1 MSPET
6 QGTTGR
12 PRVLVVAESMFGNTA
27 TIAAAVAQ
35 GLADETD
42 VQVTTPVDPPREDVD
57 LLVVG
62 APTHA
67 FSMPLP
73 GTREEARRQGAIGVN
88 LVRGVREWID
98 DIPVRLHH
106 PRIVTFDT
114 RVMRTR
120 RLPGSAARA
129 ASRDLR
135 AKGYSPLAA
144 STSFFVDDVKGP
156 IAEGELDRARAWG
169 ARVGSV
175 LTAVTATPAAGR

>member
-1 MSPET
+1 M
-6 QGTTGR
+6 GAR
-12 PRVLVVAESMFGNTA
+12 PRVLVVAETMFGNTA
-27 TIAAAVAQ
+27 TVAGAVAQ
-35 GLADETD
+35 GLAEETY
-42 VQVTTPVDPPREDVD
+42 VEVTTPVHPPRDDVD

-67 FSMPLP
+67 FTMPRP

-88 LVRGVREWID
+88 VARGVREWIA
-98 DIPVRLHH
+98 DIPVGPHH

-129 ASRDLR
+129 AARDLR

-144 STSFFVDDVKGP
+144 SMSFFVDDVKGP
-156 IAEGELDRARAWG
+156 LADGELDRARAWG
-169 ARVGSV
+169 ERLGSV

>member
-1 MSPET
+1 M
-6 QGTTGR
+6 TGDAAATEAR

-27 TIAAAVAQ
+27 SIAAAVAQ
-35 GLADETD
+35 GLAEETY
-42 VQVTTPVDPPREDVD
+42 VELTTPVDPPREDDD

-67 FSMPLP
+67 FSMPRP
-73 GTREEARRQGAIGVN
+73 VTREEARRQGAIGVT
-88 LVRGVREWID
+88 VARGVREWIE
-98 DIPVRLHH
+98 DIPTQPHH

-129 ASRDLR
+129 AARDLR

-144 STSFFVDDVKGP
+144 STSFFVDDVRGP
-156 IAEGELDRARAWG
+156 LADGELDRARAWG
-169 ARVGSV
+169 ERLGSV
-175 LTAVTATPAAGR
+175 LTAVTASPATGR